1 MRFLPFFPFSYLSNF
16 TTIYTTAPAFNEA
29 QHGSLTGT
37 IVSPLENPFVDI
49 FQSNSVT
56 THSPAIPGSLS
67 PQQTSRS
74 DSTPQKTGTIL
85 PPEVTQFDDNNL
97 QPWPSQSPRQRH
109 SPQISTTPDSTP
121 PQLHVNSPTLPV
133 HFDPA
138 PHSPGSLGND
148 FVLFP
153 ASAPHPSPRPIPSG
167 RHHNTPSSSLQPRR
181 VSEIV
186 NSLGYSISSSSFSHR
201 STASAP
207 SYTSSHPLDNTYR
220 QPDSAPSHTSHQS
233 PILDPIVA
241 ARYYGKSLQD
251 FTSHGSSMTQDQMKA
266 GEPEVW
272 GEDMWAR
279 DLLTGSEFS
288 PNINGQ
294 DICAGNTIS
303 PSKIHM
309 NPIHSVH
316 SSPFL
321 FDSPSEG
328 YETSPIFG
336 GEDISD
342 QNDWYSLFPDA
353 KPEPEPSA
361 PAMQSDVAQN
371 SRDSTESPDTS
382 PRFRSTSKDQKR
394 SSTSGIRK
402 RAQPLPPIVV
412 EDPSDTVAMKR
423 ARNTLAAR
431 KSRAKKAEK
440 MDEMEEMIERLKA
453 EVEHWRNIALSK

>member
-1 MRFLPFFPFSYLSNF
+1 MIAH
-16 TTIYTTAPAFNEA
+16 THT
-29 QHGSLTGT
+29 LTKKYAST
-37 IVSPLENPFVDI
+37 
-49 FQSNSVT
+49 SNSVT

-74 DSTPQKTGTIL
+74 DRTPQKTGTIL

-121 PQLHVNSPTLPV
+121 PQPHVNSPTLPV

-138 PHSPGSLGND
+138 PRSPSSLGND

-153 ASAPHPSPRPIPSG
+153 ASAPHPPPRPIPSG
-167 RHHNTPSSSLQPRR
+167 RHHSTSSSSLQPRR

-186 NSLGYSISSSSFSHR
+186 NGLGYSISSSSFSHR
-201 STASAP
+201 STAPAS
-207 SYTSSHPLDNTYR
+207 SYTSSHPPDIIYR
-220 QPDSAPSHTSHQS
+220 QSDSAPSHTSSHQS

-241 ARYYGKSLQD
+241 AKYYRKPLQD
-251 FTSHGSSMTQDQMKA
+251 FTSHGSSMTQGNNMPPASYSPLASNQMIDTSSSDQMKA

-272 GEDMWAR
+272 GEDMWAHE
-279 DLLTGSEFS
+279 LLAGSEFS

-294 DICAGNTIS
+294 DICTGTTIS
-303 PSKIHM
+303 PSDIHM
-309 NPIHSVH
+309 NPTHSVH

-328 YETSPIFG
+328 YETSPLFG
-336 GEDISD
+336 GEDVSE
-342 QNDWYSLFPDA
+342 QTEWFSLFPDA
-353 KPEPEPSA
+353 KPEPDVPQPSA
-361 PAMQSDVAQN
+361 TALQSDVAQN

-402 RAQPLPPIVV
+402 RTAPLPPIVV

-453 EVEHWRNIALSK
+453 EVEHWRSIALSK